1 MTQPDSAV
9 SAGIDWNGQLLDQLD
24 WHWQHHLRP
33 RLSGL
38 TDDEYFWEPVEG
50 CWNVQPRG
58 VSTAP
63 IQAGSGAF
71 TIDFALPEPDPP
83 PVTTIAWRLGHV
95 IVGVLGTRAS
105 NHFGDRSIDYQTFD
119 YAGTAADALRQL
131 DGVYAA
137 WTGGVRALGTGG
149 LTRPCGRDEGPFAD
163 YPMAALVLHISRE
176 TIHHGAEILLL
187 RDLYRHQTVTR
198 SRAAPPGHR

>member
-149 LTRPCGRDEGPFAD
+149 LTRPCGPDEGPFAD